1 MSDRDQ
7 RTGGTGRPGAPS
19 EHPAERPSGPS
30 AEQPSGHPAMGG
42 EGLRSG
48 EGHMSSEDSEYC
60 GDSEARA

>member
-30 AEQPSGHPAMGG
+30 TEHPSGHPATGG
-42 EGLRSG
+42 EGRR
-48 EGHMSSEDSEYC
+48 DSEV
-60 GDSEARA
+60 RA